1 MDYFLKKIRVAIAAA
16 ACTRSNEFWDFDS
29 RILLQWLKI
38 MNFVADAFKIILT
51 GFRAVKLENL
61 TKYYLHK
68 NKIKTQPERSKS
80 FLLLRRMKQ

>member
-1 MDYFLKKIRVAIAAA
+1 
-16 ACTRSNEFWDFDS
+16 
-29 RILLQWLKI
+29 